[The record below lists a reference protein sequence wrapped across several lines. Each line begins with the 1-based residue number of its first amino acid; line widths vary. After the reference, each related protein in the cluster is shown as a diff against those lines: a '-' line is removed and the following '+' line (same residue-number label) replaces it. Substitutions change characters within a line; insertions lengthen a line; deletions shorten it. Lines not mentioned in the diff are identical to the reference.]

1 MATTIMPTRPGL
13 RRRAW
18 RLVSCVALTLGAGA
32 ASLLTHSPAARW
44 AGLAL
49 IPITGWC
56 CVDWLRAR
64 ARYRARRSIGARLSR
79 LPDDFYLLN
88 DLVIP
93 APWGET
99 QIDQVVISRY
109 GIAVVGAGPAT
120 GSMPERVEAV
130 RSLLF
135 TYGLT
140 RPSLAVRALVLLP
153 PGSQPPKH
161 VQYGI
166 PTLRVEHL
174 RLHHLAP
181 SHEPVLSHEQV
192 ATIAQCLLQARAV
205 S

>member
-18 RLVSCVALTLGAGA
+18 RLFGCVALSLCATA
-32 ASLLTHSPAARW
+32 ASLLTHALPARW

-56 CVDWLRAR
+56 CVDWLHAR
-64 ARYRARRSIGARLSR
+64 SRYRARRSIGARLSR

-93 APWGET
+93 SPWGEI
-99 QIDQVVISRY
+99 QMDQVVISRY
-109 GIAVVGAGPAT
+109 GIAVIGAGPAA
-120 GSMPERVEAV
+120 GSLPERVEAV

-140 RPSLAVRALVLLP
+140 RPSLAVRGLVLLP
-153 PGSQPPKH
+153 PGSQPPRQI
-161 VQYGI
+161 QYGV